1 VEQGVFDPENF
12 DQQFQSQTDRIVN
25 VSTTFESNNG
35 TLRPGYVVPQVFL
48 GELTGTNF
56 IAEAGIGYDL
66 GNNEFLD
73 TTERIEK
80 GALGISQV
88 AGTLSSGIS
97 ITRNIPRIWRKP
109 SAPLPPAVVN
119 NVKPTPK
126 PTPNSTPSPIP
137 KCADHGK
144 ISNNPQNR
152 LIETGT
158 PRKDGKGWVRRWTR
172 ITTEDELRMAND
184 IAEFDRLL
192 DIETDALGLKDG
204 SATLYKFIRMQE
216 FRTKWR
222 EDFLQT
228 RNY

>member
-1 VEQGVFDPENF
+1 
-12 DQQFQSQTDRIVN
+12 
-25 VSTTFESNNG
+25 
-35 TLRPGYVVPQVFL
+35 L

-80 GALGISQV
+80 GELGISQV
-88 AGTLSSGIS
+88 AGTLASGIG

-137 KCADHGK
+137 KCDEHGK

-158 PRKDGKGWVRRWTR
+158 PRKDGKGWVRRWYR
-172 ITTEDELRMAND
+172 MNEEDA
-184 IAEFDRLL
+184 
-192 DIETDALGLKDG
+192 
-204 SATLYKFIRMQE
+204 IRMQRGIFE
-216 FRTKWR
+216 HYDSLNELGKELSIPDTDMHQFRFNEMQRFRTEWLEQFK
-222 EDFLQT
+222 QT
-228 RNY
+228 RQY